1 MPLKSKQAAT
11 EFPRRLD
18 SIKEEEEEVNVKNLD
33 ANTSS
38 GVDKFQPKK
47 YDENEGDEGDE
58 NKQHQTTSPNL
69 VNQQIE
75 QPNEDKESKRE
86 GGRNTSHKV
95 IKYNMILFK

>member
-11 EFPRRLD
+11 EFQMRLD
-18 SIKEEEEEVNVKNLD
+18 SIEKEEDVNEKNLD
-33 ANTSS
+33 ANTSC

-58 NKQHQTTSPNL
+58 NKQHHTTTPNL

-75 QPNEDKESKRE
+75 QPNEDKESKRD
-86 GGRNTSHKV
+86 GGRNTSHEV

>member
-11 EFPRRLD
+11 EFQRRLD

-75 QPNEDKESKRE
+75 QPK
-86 GGRNTSHKV
+86 
-95 IKYNMILFK
+95 